1 MLNSGCFNYVITDFV
16 NNYVCILFLGIIM
29 YVIVIILFSFACI
42 MHFVTELIEIIFKDF
57 ARKNFELNLYLR
69 KGECNEGTIYGYK
82 M

>member
-1 MLNSGCFNYVITDFV
+1 MYVLLF
-16 NNYVCILFLGIIM
+16 FLGIIM

-57 ARKNFELNLYLR
+57 AQKNFELNLCLR
-69 KGECNEGTIYGYK
+69 KGECNEGIIYGYK